1 MKQVVNKNY
10 RPCSV
15 NGKPAIF
22 HRWAK
27 KEQVY
32 LQFNNFLHKEMMDDI
47 VKNFN
52 ENHFYPSVAS
62 TRKVVNT
69 LAIVEY
75 DDGTVAEVE
84 PSSIRFLDRGG
95 EEK

>member
-10 RPCSV
+10 RPCTV
-15 NGKPAIF
+15 NGKHAIF
-22 HRWAK
+22 HKWSK

-32 LQFNNFLHKEMMDDI
+32 LQFNSFVHKETIDEIM
-47 VKNFN
+47 KNFN
-52 ENHFYPSVAS
+52 EHHFYPNIAS

-84 PSSIRFLDRGG
+84 PSTIRFLDRGG
-95 EEK
+95 EEE